1 MNGDKSTAAVNA
13 YASRIGTL
21 ILKSRK
27 ERGLTQS
34 SFAEQIGVT
43 IPTLRRVENGD
54 PSVSLQT
61 FLAGLTALDITDSL
75 FAHTPKNQPL
85 LPAIKPRD
93 KRSFARTLVSRGLNS
108 RDAENAA
115 WILSLSGQQRVE
127 LLKKHER
134 EQKLCGIALQ

>member
-1 MNGDKSTAAVNA
+1 MNDDKNIAGVNE
-13 YASRIGTL
+13 YAKRIGTL
-21 ILKSRK
+21 ILKARK
-27 ERGLTQS
+27 ECGLTQS

-43 IPTLRRVENGD
+43 IPTLRRVEKGD

-61 FLAGLTALDITDSL
+61 FLSGLAILNVTDSL
-75 FAHTPKNQPL
+75 FARTVKTKPL
-85 LPAIKPRD
+85 LPTINTKD
-93 KRSFARTLVSRGLNS
+93 KKRFAKTLASKGLKR

-115 WILSLSGQQRVE
+115 WILSLSGQQRIE